1 MVVQHFR
8 SNELFESA
16 ICKKSLI
23 LSPISNLSKAALWDG
38 SQPILHP
45 RATLF
50 NELGATLKN
59 LIFLQIAPWIPK
71 NIQTL

>member
-8 SNELFESA
+8 RNELFESA

-23 LSPISNLSKAALWDG
+23 LSPISNSSKAALWDG

-45 RATLF
+45 RAMLF
-50 NELGATLKN
+50 NELGATLEK
-59 LIFLQIAPWIPK
+59 LIFLQIAPLIPK